1 MNHLREV
8 KNCGANLKDLD
19 NMGASVKNI
28 DFIGKV
34 ISDVWGECLFL
45 IPVHTPNQIN

>member
-1 MNHLREV
+1 MNHVRGV
-8 KNCGANLKDLD
+8 KKCGANLKDLD

-34 ISDVWGECLFL
+34 ISDVLGECLFFDSFYSQS
-45 IPVHTPNQIN
+45 NIN